1 MTELRPQT
9 QKEIA
14 MDLGSETTGAPGE
27 YAGLHFIDGTSS
39 QLSYA
44 VVARRGH
51 IFLGVRFLGLADG
64 DQLGV
69 PGKTYLHA
77 RVRSARD
84 QALADKLDLEGGP
97 GNVISLFPPQL
108 ALDEAWPGLAFE
120 KIDTERASLILGIF
134 INGSLIDDTDAVIAR
149 IEEASLFRKLVDC
162 VIDRAGP
169 EHSIARA
176 KLVAAWMFD
185 QAKPSL
191 AGLKKAAEH
200 QKIVLAAQKEFAGLV
215 EGQVEVA
222 SVRWNSGRA
231 GSTSPGCPPSP
242 TGSAPTNSS
251 TGAAPPR
258 SSRCWR

>member
-1 MTELRPQT
+1 
-9 QKEIA
+9 
-14 MDLGSETTGAPGE
+14 MDPGSETAGAPGE

-39 QLSYA
+39 QRSYA
-44 VVARRGH
+44 AVARRGH
-51 IFLGVRFLGLADG
+51 VFLGIKFLGLADG
-64 DQLGV
+64 DQMGV

-77 RVRSARD
+77 RIRSARD
-84 QALADKLDLEGGP
+84 KALADKLDLEVGP
-97 GNVISLFPPQL
+97 DNVINLFQPQL
-108 ALDEAWPGLAFE
+108 ALDEAWPGFTFE
-120 KIDTERASLILGIF
+120 KIDAERASLILGMF

-176 KLVAAWMFD
+176 KLVAAWMAD

-215 EGQVEVA
+215 EGQVEV
-222 SVRWNSGRA
+222 VGPHLQQLN
-231 GSTSPGCPPSP
+231 TIYHKHHQ
-242 TGSAPTNSS
+242 
-251 TGAAPPR
+251 
-258 SSRCWR
+258 

>member
-120 KIDTERASLILGIF
+120 KIDTERASLILGMF

-162 VIDRAGP
+162 VIDQAGP
-169 EHSIARA
+169 EHSITRA
-176 KLVAAWMFD
+176 KLVAAWMLD

-191 AGLKKAAEH
+191 AGLKKAADH
-200 QKIVLAAQKEFAGLV
+200 QKIVLAAQKEFAELV
-215 EGQVEVA
+215 EGQVEV
-222 SVRWNSGRA
+222 VGPHLQQLD
-231 GSTSPGCPPSP
+231 TIYHKHHQ
-242 TGSAPTNSS
+242 
-251 TGAAPPR
+251 
-258 SSRCWR
+258 